1 MEAFNFDEMVHGKS
15 TSDKQFKKLNDTPTR
30 LIAFNPRISTLSP
43 LRDQTFDSSYLKSP
57 ISHSKNVIKPNPM
70 NSSFKFLADM
80 FKKQKFLATIYKEN
94 TNSKTQSLF
103 VDSFIVS
110 QALKGLSNLT
120 MKSFTEDQYGIV
132 QQTLPDLLT
141 TLIHLQKLLEKFN
154 SSNNGTSIS
163 FKILQNDDANSI
175 DLMIQKLIFVLN
187 QSIFKITQTF
197 GASMRS
203 LVLSEE
209 VTKRL
214 KRYYLTQ

>member
-1 MEAFNFDEMVHGKS
+1 
-15 TSDKQFKKLNDTPTR
+15 
-30 LIAFNPRISTLSP
+30 
-43 LRDQTFDSSYLKSP
+43 
-57 ISHSKNVIKPNPM
+57 
-70 NSSFKFLADM
+70 
-80 FKKQKFLATIYKEN
+80 
-94 TNSKTQSLF
+94 
-103 VDSFIVS
+103 
-110 QALKGLSNLT
+110 

-163 FKILQNDDANSI
+163 FKILKNDDANSI